1 MSLRPSH
8 PDQVRVGLSAR
19 LLLLTVA
26 FVMLAEV
33 LIYAPSIARFRL
45 DYLED
50 RLAAAHLAILALDAT
65 PDQMVSAD
73 LERELLAHVG
83 AHTVAL
89 KRPERG
95 KLMLMREHPTPVD
108 QSYDLRQGSILGLI
122 RDAILALAANDDR
135 VLRVVGPSPKDPTVE
150 VELVLDE
157 APLREAMIGYSNRI
171 LALSLVISLFTA
183 ALVYLSLLWLLVRP
197 MRRITASMT
206 AFRDDPE
213 DASRIIQPSARRD
226 EIGVAQRELANMQ
239 HGLRAALHQKTRL
252 AALGIA
258 VTKINHDLKN
268 ILATALLVSDRL
280 LASDDP
286 EVRRVTPTLMGAI
299 DRAVRLCG
307 QTLAFTR
314 EGPPPLELSRFDLGA
329 LVDDVAAGLP
339 ETTIGDAVWHNRIDR
354 PIELRAD
361 REQLFRVLTN
371 LARNGFEAGAKTIEV
386 SARCEDGRV
395 LIAVTDDG
403 PGLPPRARERLFQ
416 PFSGSARPGGTGLGL
431 AIARD
436 LMHAHGGDIRLER
449 STAQGTS
456 FCLILPLI
464 AAGTGQQRQTPAA
477 SKSSR
482 ADAA

>member
-1 MSLRPSH
+1 MFGSLPH
-8 PDQVRVGLSAR
+8 PGRLRVGLSAR
-19 LLLLTVA
+19 LLLLTVV
-26 FVMLAEV
+26 FIMVAEV
-33 LIYAPSIARFRL
+33 HIYAPSIARFRV

-73 LERELLAHVG
+73 LERELLSHVG
-83 AHTVAL
+83 AHSVAL

-95 KLMLMREHPTPVD
+95 KLMLMAVHPTPAD
-108 QSYDLRQGSILGLI
+108 QAYDLRQGSFFGLI
-122 RDAILALAANDDR
+122 RDAVMTMAGSGGR
-135 VLRVVGPSPKDPTVE
+135 VLRVVGLSPKDPSVE
-150 VELVLDE
+150 VEVVLDE
-157 APLREAMIGYSNRI
+157 GPLRTAMFAYSNRI

-183 ALVYLSLLWLLVRP
+183 ALVYISLLWLLVRP
-197 MRRITASMT
+197 MRQITASMM

-213 DASRIIQPSARRD
+213 DASRIIQPSARSD
-226 EIGVAQRELANMQ
+226 EIGVAQRELATMQ

-252 AALGIA
+252 AALGTA

-280 LASDDP
+280 LASEDP

-314 EGPPPLELSRFDLGA
+314 EGPPPLELSRFDLSA

-339 ETTIGDAVWHNRIDR
+339 ETNIGNANLRNRIGQ
-354 PIELRAD
+354 PIELHAD
-361 REQLFRVLTN
+361 REQLFRVLAN
-371 LARNGFEAGAKTIEV
+371 LSRNAFEAGAKSVEV
-386 SARCEDGRV
+386 SAQHEDGQI
-395 LIAVTDDG
+395 LIAVSDDG
-403 PGLPPRARERLFQ
+403 PGLAPRARERLFQ

-449 STAQGTS
+449 STRDGTS
-456 FCLILPLI
+456 FCLVLPLI
-464 AAGTGQQRQTPAA
+464 AAGNGHQRQTPPNA
-477 SKSSR
+477 KGSR